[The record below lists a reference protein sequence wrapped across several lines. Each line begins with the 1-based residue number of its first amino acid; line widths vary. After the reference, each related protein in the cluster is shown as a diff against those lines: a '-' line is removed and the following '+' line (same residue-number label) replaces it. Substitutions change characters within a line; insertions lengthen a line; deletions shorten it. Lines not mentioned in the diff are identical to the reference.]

1 MTTLAANTG
10 TKHPVPNIDDLYQ
23 PTHDE
28 LARQRFISVLRNHAK
43 NDMRNAM
50 KRDYHDRVAPRQ
62 AELHGREPKTAGE
75 IEALMRD
82 KLYYRYYS
90 GIRYNAQEM
99 MFLSAMDPVER
110 ALPEMIELAR
120 DIAERRPSGG
130 SLDIDPDFETP
141 GYLDAM
147 DIHLAPGCFH
157 SEYAE
162 DDVAQGVM
170 LAHGGR
176 VSTGANIHRMAD
188 TGAVGR
194 SIGYWLSQKYADFSP
209 RRMLDIGTQSGKN
222 LLPYLDVYPNVEA
235 HGVDV
240 SAPALRYGHARAE
253 HLGKAIHFS
262 QQRAESMRY
271 PDGHFDLIVSSFF
284 FHEIPFASTRQI
296 LKECFRLLSPGGIM
310 AHMELPPSDRCDPW
324 LNWYWDW
331 DDQYNN
337 EPFYAEFRAQHP
349 TQLLTD
355 AGFDA
360 TDEITTT
367 VPSYAAA
374 NTPAYRQV
382 VDGEQSA
389 PLHGRGGWFFFGAI
403 KGRNRDSA

>member
-1 MTTLAANTG
+1 MSTPATNT
-10 TKHPVPNIDDLYQ
+10 PVPDIDELYR

-28 LARQRFISVLRNHAK
+28 IARQRFISVLRNHAK
-43 NDMRNAM
+43 NDMRNEM
-50 KRDYHDRVAPRQ
+50 KCDYHERIAPDY
-62 AELHGREPKTAGE
+62 AKLHGHEPKAARDV
-75 IEALMRD
+75 EALMRD

-120 DIAERRPSGG
+120 DIAKRHPAGG
-130 SLDIDPDFETP
+130 SLSLDPDFETP
-141 GYLDAM
+141 DYLTAM

-157 SEYAE
+157 SEYTE
-162 DDVAQGVM
+162 NDVAQGVM

-176 VSTGANIHRMAD
+176 VSTGANVHRMAD

-194 SIGYWLSQKYADFSP
+194 SIAYWLARKYPAFSP

-222 LLPYLDVYPNVEA
+222 LLPYLDVFPAVEP

-253 HLGKAIHFS
+253 HLGKAVHFS
-262 QQRAESMRY
+262 QQRAEAMSY

-284 FHEIPFASTRQI
+284 FHEIPLASTRQI
-296 LKECFRLLSPGGIM
+296 LNECFRLLAPGGIM
-310 AHMELPPSDRCDPW
+310 AHMELPPSDHCDPW

-331 DDQYNN
+331 DDRYNN
-337 EPFYAEFRAQHP
+337 EPFYAEFRAQDP
-349 TQLLTD
+349 SALLTE
-355 AGFDA
+355 AGFGPA
-360 TDEITTT
+360 TQITTT

-374 NTPAYRQV
+374 DTDDYRQIV
-382 VDGEQSA
+382 SGEKAA
-389 PLHGRGGWFFFGAI
+389 PLHGRGGWFFFGAV
-403 KGRNRDSA
+403 KDKQ